1 MNRTG
6 LFPVF
11 AFPVLLAVGILL
23 IPVNPDYNDH
33 TLAVQAVQQTGRW
46 FAGHLIAAIAFGFVI
61 WAIRELLS
69 ILPGAPWHTL
79 IFTATGAG
87 LYAAGMGADGIAPM
101 AVMTAGES
109 AKIFFDGSGWW
120 ISGVFMAGTISFAV
134 GLFIITGNAIQV
146 KLVEGVWRYVIFISA
161 LIFIAAPAIP
171 SGWALYGI
179 AAAAFGIFYPLGAAI
194 HRKKLFS
201 KKPDALA
208 PTLSP
213 ES

>member
-1 MNRTG
+1 LNRTG

-11 AFPVLLAVGILL
+11 AFPVHLAVGILL

-33 TLAVQAVQQTGRW
+33 AMAVQAVQQTVRW

-69 ILPGAPWHTL
+69 ILPGAPWYTL
-79 IFTATGAG
+79 VFTAIGAG

-109 AKIFFDGSGWW
+109 ARIFFDGSSWW
-120 ISGVFMAGTISFAV
+120 ISGVFMAGTIFFAV

-146 KLVEGVWRYVIFISA
+146 KLVEGICRYIIFISA
-161 LIFIAAPAIP
+161 LIFITAPAIP

-179 AAAAFGIFYPLGAAI
+179 AAAAFGIFFPIGAAI

-201 KKPDALA
+201 RSTGPP
-208 PTLSP
+208 PTNLSA